1 MPTLAGQRIF
11 ITGAAAGIGLATARA
26 LAAAGARVA
35 LFDLDEAGAARE
47 AASLPGGPHLA
58 LSGSVADST
67 AVTAAFA
74 NIDAAWGGLE
84 GLVNNAG
91 IAANRP
97 TLELSDAEWHRTIG
111 VNLDGVFFCS
121 REAARRMAGAG
132 GGVIVNLGSIYSVV
146 AAPNRLAY
154 VATKAAVAMMTKA
167 LALEWAPLGIRVNAV
182 APGYVDTDL
191 VRSLAAEGKID
202 TAAMARRTPLGR
214 LARPEEVA
222 DAILFLMEPR
232 SAYITGQVLG
242 VDGGWT
248 ANGYV

>member
-1 MPTLAGQRIF
+1 MPTLAGQRILV
-11 ITGAAAGIGLATARA
+11 TGAAAGIGLATARA
-26 LAAAGARVA
+26 LAGAGARIA
-35 LFDLDEAGAARE
+35 LFDLDAAGAARE
-47 AASLPGGPHLA
+47 AAALPGGPHLA
-58 LSGSVADST
+58 LGGSVADSA
-67 AVTAAFA
+67 AVAAAFTR
-74 NIDAAWGGLE
+74 IDAAWGGLE

-91 IAANRP
+91 ISANRP
-97 TLELSDAEWHRTIG
+97 TLELTDADWHRAIS

-121 REAARRMAGAG
+121 REAARRMAAG
-132 GGVIVNLGSIYSVV
+132 GGGAIVNLGSIYSVV